1 MEIKLEPEI
10 SLKEYQMLRGT
21 TSWAKLTDRQVKKLL
36 KHSAFKVR
44 AKADGKTVGM
54 ARIIFDYGY
63 TAYVSD
69 VIVLADF
76 QGHGI
81 GKMMMED
88 LLARLKAASEP
99 GGFLNVVLQAA
110 PGKSGFYEKLGFTK
124 RTEETGWGMCLRYN
138 SN

>member
-88 LLARLKAASEP
+88 LTLKYVNDSDNGQTLLYGISAQHLEVVQNVLAEKYKVE
-99 GGFLNVVLQAA
+99 FIK
-110 PGKSGFYEKLGFTK
+110 KSNLFPT
-124 RTEETGWGMCLRYN
+124 
-138 SN
+138 S